1 MDVRQL
7 KYFVQVVE
15 SGSFS
20 SASRQLFIAQPA
32 LSTQVARLEDEV
44 GKPLLVRS
52 VRGVVP
58 TENGQALY
66 HHAKFVLRQIDEAV
80 QVARQEYASVQGRVA
95 LGLAPSTSNVVTLP
109 LLRRLKEK
117 YPRILLNVVVGLPV
131 HMEER
136 ARRSLLDLAV
146 LFSKTAAS
154 DLSYEPLLEEEVF
167 VLVPTAS
174 PLVPPGKEALTLS
187 EVTALPLVLASP
199 GQNLRHRLTM
209 EFERANLEPNV
220 VAEIDSLELMMR
232 YVMEIGGATIQTMA
246 GSRAWGSREQW
257 RHLRIADTPI
267 LRPSYLYALPVQRL
281 SHAASVVRTEL
292 RLLVRE
298 LVESGEWRGVRL
310 MPAAPEDGEAQ
321 PRADAG

>member
-58 TENGQALY
+58 TENGEALY
-66 HHAKFVLRQIDEAV
+66 HHAKFVLRQIEEAV
-80 QVARQEYASVQGRVA
+80 QVARQEYASVQGRVT
-95 LGLAPSTSNVVTLP
+95 LGLAPSTSAVVALP

-136 ARRSLLDLAV
+136 ARQSLLDVAV

-154 DLSYEPLLEEEVF
+154 ELTLEPLLEEEVF
-167 VLVPTAS
+167 LIVPAGS
-174 PLVPPGKEALTLS
+174 SLVPPDRQELTLA
-187 EVTALPLVLASP
+187 EVAALPLVMASP
-199 GQNLRHRLTM
+199 GQNLRHRLDV
-209 EFERANLEPNV
+209 EFERANLEPKL
-220 VAEIDSLELMMR
+220 VAEIDSLQLMMR
-232 YVMEIGGATIQTMA
+232 YAAEIGGAAIQTMA
-246 GSRAWGSREQW
+246 GTRSGGALEDW
-257 RHLRIADTPI
+257 RLLRISDTPI
-267 LRPSYLYALPVQRL
+267 LRPSYLYAQPVQRL

-292 RLLVRE
+292 RQLVHE
-298 LVESGEWRGVRL
+298 LVASREWTGVKL
-310 MPAAPEDGEAQ
+310 MPLPSESVEAPV
-321 PRADAG
+321 PDAG

>member
-58 TENGQALY
+58 TENGEALY
-66 HHAKFVLRQIDEAV
+66 HHAKFVLRQIEEAV
-80 QVARQEYASVQGRVA
+80 QVARQEYASVQGRVT
-95 LGLAPSTSNVVTLP
+95 LGLAPSTSAVVALP

-136 ARRSLLDLAV
+136 ARQSLLDVAV

-154 DLSYEPLLEEEVF
+154 ELTLEPLLEEEVF
-167 VLVPTAS
+167 LIVPAGS
-174 PLVPPGKEALTLS
+174 SLVPPDRQELTLA
-187 EVTALPLVLASP
+187 EVAALPLVMASP
-199 GQNLRHRLTM
+199 GQNLRHRLDV
-209 EFERANLEPNV
+209 EFERANLEPKL
-220 VAEIDSLELMMR
+220 VAEIDSLQLMMR
-232 YVMEIGGATIQTMA
+232 YAAEIGGAAIQTMA
-246 GSRAWGSREQW
+246 GTRAGGALEDW
-257 RHLRIADTPI
+257 RLLRISDTPI
-267 LRPSYLYALPVQRL
+267 LRPSYLYAQPVQRL

-292 RLLVRE
+292 RQLVHE
-298 LVESGEWRGVRL
+298 LVASREWTGVKL
-310 MPAAPEDGEAQ
+310 MPLPSESVEAPV
-321 PRADAG
+321 PDAG

>member
-58 TENGQALY
+58 TENGEALY
-66 HHAKFVLRQIDEAV
+66 HHAKFVLRQIEEAV
-80 QVARQEYASVQGRVA
+80 QVARQEYASVQGRVT
-95 LGLAPSTSNVVTLP
+95 LGLAPSTSAVVALP

-136 ARRSLLDLAV
+136 ARQSLLDVAV

-154 DLSYEPLLEEEVF
+154 ELTLEPLLEEEVF
-167 VLVPTAS
+167 LIVPAGS
-174 PLVPPGKEALTLS
+174 SLVPPDRQELTLA
-187 EVTALPLVLASP
+187 EVAALPLVMASP
-199 GQNLRHRLTM
+199 GQNLRHRLDV
-209 EFERANLEPNV
+209 EFERANLEPKL
-220 VAEIDSLELMMR
+220 VAEIDSLQLMMR
-232 YVMEIGGATIQTMA
+232 YAAEIGGAAIQTMA
-246 GSRAWGSREQW
+246 GTRSGGALEDW
-257 RHLRIADTPI
+257 RLLRISDTPI
-267 LRPSYLYALPVQRL
+267 LRPSYLYAQPVQRL

-292 RLLVRE
+292 RQLVHE
-298 LVESGEWRGVRL
+298 LVASREWTGVKL
-310 MPAAPEDGEAQ
+310 MPLPPESVEAPV
-321 PRADAG
+321 PDAG